1 MSKIKILSPSDIQAS
16 KGTNGT
22 ITLFLNKNTNTVCY
36 KDTNGKIIQV
46 GIVEK
51 LEEGVRGEVGGEIGG
66 DFGGVARP

>member
-16 KGTNGT
+16 KSTNGI
-22 ITLFLNKNTNTVCY
+22 ITLFLNKDTNTVCY

-51 LEEGVRGEVGGEIGG
+51 LEEDVRGEAGA
-66 DFGGVARP
+66 DRP

>member
-22 ITLFLNKNTNTVCY
+22 VTLFLNKNTNTVCY

-46 GIVEK
+46 GIAEVSP
-51 LEEGVRGEVGGEIGG
+51 RGEDAYFVESAKKESGIK
-66 DFGGVARP
+66 

>member
-46 GIVEK
+46 GIVELPPK
-51 LEEGVRGEVGGEIGG
+51 GELVEYPGKDSGI
-66 DFGGVARP
+66 R

>member
-16 KGTNGT
+16 KSTNGI

-46 GIVEK
+46 GIER
-51 LEEGVRGEVGGEIGG
+51 LEDVKGEDVKEEDVKGEAGG
-66 DFGGVARP
+66 DRP

>member
-22 ITLFLNKNTNTVCY
+22 VTLFLNKNTNTVCY
-36 KDTNGKIIQV
+36 KDTTGKIIQV

-51 LEEGVRGEVGGEIGG
+51 LDLGEREVGGE
-66 DFGGVARP
+66 FGGVVRP